1 MRAAMRCFKSFGA
14 KASVSGKPRNVAAML
29 ESGICRMRWVLAFT
43 GAIKL
48 IDGAFTLGGVLE
60 ISALGRTLDFVLT
73 DAFPVLT
80 SVVFLVLARG
90 VLSVRWASLLCVG
103 AVLGYALPVAV
114 GVGLTGADQQ
124 LISILSGTLLVLMII
139 TPLPISTLIVL
150 GALSIGVAVA
160 IEVSPLGLRPASF
173 GALFASCWFPAAMIA
188 LGSSINHWHARNF
201 RMMWLAQWR
210 LRRQQE
216 RILREQALT
225 QRLLVSVL
233 PEPVARELQETG
245 ACRAQLEEVC
255 IISCDIVRFSEHCAR
270 LPAQLVVEELRR
282 FRRGFDECCAPHNV
296 ETMPSQGDGMLGVAG
311 LWSHHHKELRRPVID
326 AVLAMLAFTARMGDP
341 DDDNRDPELLWAARI
356 GVHVG
361 PVVTGVI
368 NAKRLAF
375 DVWGETVNIAARVQQ
390 GGRPRGVLVSERA
403 LWATRGVFE
412 HAPLR
417 EIQVKNSRVRVGE
430 VTGIAAPFRDAHGA
444 PNDEFRRIY
453 RAEEHPLINPDASAH
468 AA

>member
-1 MRAAMRCFKSFGA
+1 MRTATRFLKSFGA
-14 KASVSGKPRNVAAML
+14 KARVSGKPRNVAAML
-29 ESGICRMRWVLAFT
+29 ESGICRMRWVLAFA

-48 IDGAFTLGGVLE
+48 VDGALTLGGVLE
-60 ISALGRTLDFVLT
+60 VSALGRVLDFVLI
-73 DAFPVLT
+73 DALPVLA
-80 SVVFLVLARG
+80 SAVFLVLARG
-90 VLSVRWASLLCVG
+90 VLSVRRASLLCVG
-103 AVLGYALPVAV
+103 AVLGYALPAAM
-114 GVGLTGADQQ
+114 GVGLTGADPQMVS
-124 LISILSGTLLVLMII
+124 LLSGSLLVLMIVA
-139 TPLPISTLIVL
+139 PLPVATLVTL
-150 GALSIGVAVA
+150 GALTIGFAVA
-160 IEVSPLGLRPASF
+160 LEISPLGHRPATF
-173 GALFASCWFPAAMIA
+173 AALFASCWFPSAMIV
-188 LGSSINHWHARNF
+188 LGVSINHWHARSF

-210 LRRQQE
+210 LRRQKE
-216 RILREQALT
+216 RILREQILT

-282 FRRGFDECCAPHNV
+282 FRRGFDDCCAAHGV

-311 LWSHHHKELRRPVID
+311 LWTSHHNELRRPVID

-341 DDDNRDPELLWAARI
+341 DDDDRDPNLLWAARV

-368 NAKRLAF
+368 NARRLAF

-390 GGRPRGVLVSERA
+390 GGRARGVLVSERA
-403 LWATRGVFE
+403 LWATRGLFE
-412 HAPLR
+412 HTPLR

-430 VTGIAAPFRDAHGA
+430 VTGVSPAHRDAQGA
-444 PNDEFRRIY
+444 PNDAFWRVY
-453 RAEEHPLINPDASAH
+453 RAEEHPLINPDAPAR